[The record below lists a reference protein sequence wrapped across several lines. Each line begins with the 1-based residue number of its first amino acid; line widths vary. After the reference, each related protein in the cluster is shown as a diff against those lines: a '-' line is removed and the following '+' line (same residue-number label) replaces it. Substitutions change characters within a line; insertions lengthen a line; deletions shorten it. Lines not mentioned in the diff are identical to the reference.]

1 MIKDS
6 RKGGKPLFCNGPT
19 VMSAPS
25 HTPMMETDMT
35 LKPTL
40 TALLLSASALAAQ
53 DSATGMQQLMIL
65 DTQDTR
71 HLEGFLWYP
80 AQANTTVQAHG
91 NAVWEPI
98 NVAPDAPALSGQF
111 PLVVL
116 SHGMFGNA
124 RNQAWLAERLV
135 AQGYAVAAIDHPGTS
150 TFQRDLDHQRELW
163 NRPKDISRL
172 IDHLSAD
179 PRIDAGHIYMAGH
192 SLGGFTAVA
201 LAGGRYDPDG
211 FDAFCA
217 AMPDDLVC
225 GIFDRW
231 NVAKSP
237 EDRIAMAQDLSDDRI
252 RAFAV
257 FDLGGTQTFAAKS
270 LGAIDSPMLVYGAP
284 VDLEGLNL
292 DIESRA
298 LVAALPAA
306 VTTYYEPESLA
317 HFDFLGVCTENGL
330 AILKDEEPDDAFV
343 CAEGREARRAEH
355 AQIASDVSAFFAQH

>member
-1 MIKDS
+1 
-6 RKGGKPLFCNGPT
+6 
-19 VMSAPS
+19 
-25 HTPMMETDMT
+25 MT
-35 LKPTL
+35 LRHTL
-40 TALLLSASALAAQ
+40 TALLMSASALAAQ
-53 DSATGMQQLMIL
+53 DATTGMQTLMIP
-65 DTQDTR
+65 DTQGTR

-80 AQANTTVQAHG
+80 AETALTEPAHG

-98 NVAPDAPALSGQF
+98 LVAPDATARPGPF

-124 RNQAWLAERLV
+124 RNQAWLADRLV

-150 TFQRDLDHQRELW
+150 TFNRDPDHQRQLW
-163 NRPKDISRL
+163 NRPRDISRV
-172 IDHLSAD
+172 IDHLADD
-179 PRIDAGHIYMAGH
+179 PRIDASRIYMAGH

-217 AMPDDLVC
+217 DMPDDLVC

-231 NVAKSP
+231 HVARSP
-237 EDRIAMAQDLSDDRI
+237 EDRAAMAQDLSDNRI

-257 FDLGGTQTFAAKS
+257 FDLGGTQTFSTES

-292 DIESRA
+292 DVESRA
-298 LVAALPAA
+298 LVAALPSAL
-306 VTTYYEPESLA
+306 TTYHEPETLA

-330 AILKDEEPDDAFV
+330 AILKEEEPDDVFV
-343 CAEGREARRAEH
+343 CEEGRDARRAEH
-355 AQIASDVSAFFAQH
+355 AQIASEVAAFFAAH